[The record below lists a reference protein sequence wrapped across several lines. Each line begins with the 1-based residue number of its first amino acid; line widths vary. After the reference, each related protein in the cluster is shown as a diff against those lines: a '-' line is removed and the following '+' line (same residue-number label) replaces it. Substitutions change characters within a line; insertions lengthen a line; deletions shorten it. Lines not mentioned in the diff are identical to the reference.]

1 MVFGEE
7 HDFVRFPELSNSE
20 IDEFGFLSP
29 HVQITSDFVGVVVKV
44 HDGDTVRLRVD
55 FRDFDFPLRLS
66 SVDAPELSTGSAGL
80 EARDF
85 LKELIEGE
93 LVDVRIDRFNRVEK
107 YGRLLGDGVVG
118 GLNVGEV
125 MVYLGFAV
133 PFGLRRDGN
142 LPDLNKDLAVGN
154 WF

>member
-7 HDFVRFPELSNSE
+7 HDFKRFPELTNSE

-29 HVQITSDFVGVVVKV
+29 HEQITSDFVGLVVKV
-44 HDGDTVRLRVD
+44 SDGDTVRLRVG
-55 FRDFDFPLRLS
+55 FRDFDFPLRFS
-66 SVDAPELSTGSAGL
+66 SVDAPELSTGSSGQ

-85 LKELIEGE
+85 LKELILGE

-107 YGRLLGDGVVG
+107 YGRLLGDVVVG

-133 PFGLRRDGN
+133 PFGLRRDGS
-142 LPDLNKDLAVGN
+142 LPDLNRDLAVEN